1 MFMNKCLANCS
12 TQKMT
17 DYAWLAIRIALAVV
31 LVLHGYQKLAG
42 GMEMFT
48 GMLDKLGF
56 PLPALMAWI
65 VALLEFFGGLAIA
78 IGLWTRD
85 VAALVAIQ
93 FAVILLFVKNVFVFG
108 SANGFPGADI
118 DLVIFGAAIAL
129 ALAGAGRISLDAK
142 LKKA

>member
-1 MFMNKCLANCS
+1 MNKCLANCS

-48 GMLDKLGF
+48 GMLTKLGF
-56 PLPALMAWI
+56 PAPVLMAWI
-65 VALLEFFGGLAIA
+65 VALLEFVGGLAIA

-85 VAALVAIQ
+85 VAALVTIQ
-93 FAVILLFVKNVFVFG
+93 FVVILLFVKKF
-108 SANGFPGADI
+108 AFPASDV
-118 DLVIFGAAIAL
+118 DLIIFAVAL
-129 ALAGAGRISLDAK
+129 ALTLVGAGSMSVDAK
-142 LKKA
+142 MKKS

>member
-1 MFMNKCLANCS
+1 
-12 TQKMT
+12 MT

-85 VAALVAIQ
+85 VAALVTIQ
-93 FAVILLFVKNVFVFG
+93 FVVILLFVKKF
-108 SANGFPGADI
+108 AFPASDV
-118 DLVIFGAAIAL
+118 DLIIFAAAL
-129 ALAGAGRISLDAK
+129 ALTLVGAGSMSVDAK
-142 LKKA
+142 MKKS